1 MHQRREDA
9 LQKDLKEKS
18 EVRLAK
24 LKRFTRG

>member
-18 EVRLAK
+18 EARLAK
-24 LKRFTRG
+24 LKRFTRE